1 MVRPYGFM
9 AKFLHWAF
17 IVVFAYGVINQ
28 VDEVEEL
35 QSSSL
40 LVQEFL
46 FTLIFL
52 SLLSFRFIYMRSIR
66 SARPPIDMPKN
77 LILLARTVHLG
88 MYVSLAL
95 IAVTGLIIGGL
106 YNSGVEEGLV
116 LEAFLLLHEIIFWT
130 SVNLMGLHIAG
141 AIYHRVK
148 RDGVWSSMVPIFK
161 EKS

>member
-40 LVQEFL
+40 LIQEVF

-52 SLLSFRFIYMRSIR
+52 SLLLFRFIYMCSVRA
-66 SARPPIDMPKN
+66 ARPPLDMPKN
-77 LILLARTVHLG
+77 LVLLARTVHLG
-88 MYVSLAL
+88 MYISLAL
-95 IAVTGLIIGGL
+95 IAVTGLIVGGL
-106 YNSGVEEGLV
+106 YNSGVEEGIV
-116 LEAFLLLHEIIFWT
+116 LEVVLLLHEIIFWT
-130 SVNLMGLHIAG
+130 SINLMGLHIAG

-148 RDGVWSSMVPIFK
+148 RDGVWSSMMPIFK

>member
-40 LVQEFL
+40 LIQEIF

-52 SLLSFRFIYMRSIR
+52 SLLLFRFIYMRSVR
-66 SARPPIDMPKN
+66 AARPTLDMPKN

-88 MYVSLAL
+88 MYISLAL
-95 IAVTGLIIGGL
+95 IAVTGLIIGG
-106 YNSGVEEGLV
+106 
-116 LEAFLLLHEIIFWT
+116 
-130 SVNLMGLHIAG
+130 
-141 AIYHRVK
+141 
-148 RDGVWSSMVPIFK
+148 
-161 EKS
+161 

>member
-1 MVRPYGFM
+1 MVRPYSFM

-17 IVVFAYGVINQ
+17 IVVFVYGVINQ

-40 LVQEFL
+40 LIQEFF

-52 SLLSFRFIYMRSIR
+52 SLLLFRFIYMRSLR
-66 SARPPIDMPKN
+66 AVRPPLDIPKN
-77 LILLARTVHLG
+77 LIFLARTVHLG
-88 MYVSLAL
+88 MYLSLAL
-95 IAVTGLIIGGL
+95 IAVTGLIIGTL
-106 YNSGVEEGLV
+106 YHSGVKGGSV
-116 LEAFLLLHEIIFWT
+116 LEAVLLLHEIIFWT

-148 RDGVWSSMVPIFK
+148 KDGVWSSMVPIFK

>member
-1 MVRPYGFM
+1 MVRPYSFM
-9 AKFLHWAF
+9 AKFLHWVF

-40 LVQEFL
+40 LVQEF
-46 FTLIFL
+46 FFALIFL
-52 SLLSFRFIYMRSIR
+52 SLLLFRFIYMRSVR
-66 SARPPIDMPKN
+66 ATRPPLDMPKN
-77 LILLARTVHLG
+77 LVLFARTVHLG
-88 MYVSLAL
+88 MYISLAL

-106 YNSGVEEGLV
+106 YSSGVEEGLV
-116 LEAFLLLHEIIFWT
+116 LEAVLLLHEIIFWT

-148 RDGVWSSMVPIFK
+148 KDGVWSSMVPIFK